1 MVPLAP
7 LRDILF
13 HLVSYF
19 DLINRGDSFLVLE
32 LLLGA
37 ALYIELILDVF
48 IHNSLHMSAREYL

>member
-13 HLVSYF
+13 HLLSDF
-19 DLINRGDSFLVLE
+19 DLINRGDNFLGLE

-37 ALYIELILDVF
+37 ALYVELILDVF
-48 IHNSLHMSAREYL
+48 VHDSLHMSTREHL